1 MLSKQDQRNLNKIN
15 KILKESFEFTTEVS
29 PSLGK
34 NVVSNLKAKAQENM
48 SKIVESSEFNTYHRS
63 KEYNKCLLIV
73 EAANILLN
81 KKTTQ
86 SDLDEIVQR
95 AHNESKVV
103 TTSDKY
109 NELKGM
115 YEKYV
120 AKNGMTKIAEGMK
133 AKLDSIE
140 KEMYNENISSKL
152 NLLLKEDADK
162 AEAIMS
168 AKGLLDD
175 LLGYQSKIG
184 ETQNKYLDP
193 FIEMVRSEYSNEMA
207 DDIYTKLNDS
217 LSELLAQVRDTK
229 EVFANVVAVLS
240 GQGELEDSM
249 VDTDGSKTLDSD
261 EDQEALD
268 GADEDEASDEEMPEL
283 DLGADEGTDEEQGE
297 DEGADF
303 EPEEEFKRKEE

>member
-15 KILKESFEFTTEVS
+15 KILKESFGFTTEVN

-34 NVVSNLKAKAQENM
+34 TVISNLKTKAQKNM

-63 KEYNKCLLIV
+63 KEYNQCLLIV
-73 EAANILLN
+73 EATNILLN
-81 KKTTQ
+81 KKATQ
-86 SDLDEIVQR
+86 SELDEIVQR
-95 AHNESKVV
+95 AHNESRVV
-103 TTSDKY
+103 TPSDKY

-120 AKNGMTKIAEGMK
+120 TKHGMTKVAEGMK
-133 AKLDSIE
+133 EKLNSIE

-152 NLLLKEDADK
+152 SLLLKEDADK

-207 DDIYTKLNDS
+207 DEIYNKLNDS
-217 LSELLAQVRDTK
+217 LSDLLAQVRDTK
-229 EVFANVVAVLS
+229 EVFANVVGVLS
-240 GQGELEDSM
+240 GQGELEDTM
-249 VDTDGSKTLDSD
+249 VEPEGDENLDADDGLGD
-261 EDQEALD
+261 E
-268 GADEDEASDEEMPEL
+268 GAGSSDEEMPEL
-283 DLGADEGTDEEQGE
+283 DLGSDDEGSEEDSEEQVAF
-297 DEGADF
+297 D
-303 EPEEEFKRKEE
+303 PEEKFKRKEE